1 MRPSRGIE
9 LVPDTRAIAALRSG
23 SVATTQLLPRRR
35 PRSIVVLRAHGRSS
49 MIVQSS
55 VRGTEMNLEELY
67 RLLRNGHVQAQGIF
81 DTVPDPLLILDE
93 NLRVQSAS
101 RAFFAAFNV
110 GRDETIGQH
119 FYELGNRQWDIPE
132 LRRLLD
138 EVIPKSTAVVD
149 YEVEHDFPSLGRRTM
164 LVSAHRLFHPDNNS
178 RTLLLSIVD
187 ATKRREREAEKDVL
201 LGELRHRVKNLL
213 ALVQAMARQ
222 TSTEGRSAEEY
233 RDAFLGRFNALIQAH
248 EAAFSDGAGAD
259 LKELIERTLEPYA
272 ANRAGVLVEPGPPVP
287 LASGQVMSLSLI
299 LHELATNAI
308 KYGALSE
315 ATGQVRVR
323 WEIEHASA
331 PHLRL
336 VWRESG
342 GPPVPPPASPG
353 FGTKLI
359 KFAATR
365 ELGGRLELNYASTVL
380 EVEIVAPL
388 GSVS

>member
-1 MRPSRGIE
+1 
-9 LVPDTRAIAALRSG
+9 
-23 SVATTQLLPRRR
+23 
-35 PRSIVVLRAHGRSS
+35 
-49 MIVQSS
+49 
-55 VRGTEMNLEELY
+55 MNLEELY
-67 RLLRNGHVQAQGIF
+67 RVLRNGHVQAQGIF

-93 NLRVQSAS
+93 NLCVQSAN

-119 FYELGNRQWDIPE
+119 LYELGDQQWDIPE
-132 LRRLLD
+132 LRRLLE

-149 YEVEHDFPSLGRRTM
+149 YEVEHEFPGLGRRTM

-187 ATKRREREAEKDVL
+187 ATKRREREAENEVL

-222 TSTEGRSAEEY
+222 TSTKGRSAEEY
-233 RDAFLGRFNALIQAH
+233 RDSFLGRFNALIQAND
-248 EAAFSDGAGAD
+248 AAFSESAGAD
-259 LKELIERTLEPYA
+259 LKELIERTLEPYKTS
-272 ANRAGVLVEPGPPVP
+272 RAGVLVEPGPPVP

-308 KYGALSE
+308 KYGALSG

-342 GPPVPPPASPG
+342 GPPVPPPTSPG

-365 ELGGRLELNYASTVL
+365 ELGGRLELNYASTGL
-380 EVEIVAPL
+380 QVEIVAPL

>member
-1 MRPSRGIE
+1 
-9 LVPDTRAIAALRSG
+9 
-23 SVATTQLLPRRR
+23 
-35 PRSIVVLRAHGRSS
+35 
-49 MIVQSS
+49 
-55 VRGTEMNLEELY
+55 MNLEELY
-67 RLLRNGHVQAQGIF
+67 RLLRNEHVQAQGVF

-93 NLRVQSAS
+93 NLCVQSAS

-110 GRDETIGQH
+110 SRDETIGQH
-119 FYELGNRQWDIPE
+119 LYELGNRQWDIPE
-132 LRRLLD
+132 LRRLLE

-149 YEVEHDFPSLGRRTM
+149 YEVEHDFPGLGRRTM

-187 ATKRREREAEKDVL
+187 ATKRRERETEHEVL

-248 EAAFSDGAGAD
+248 DAAFSEGAGVD

-272 ANRAGVLVEPGPPVP
+272 TGPSGVLIESGPAVP
-287 LASGQVMSLSLI
+287 LSSGQVMSLSLI

-308 KYGALSE
+308 KYGALSTP
-315 ATGQVRVR
+315 TGQVRAR
-323 WEIEHASA
+323 WEIEHGNVR
-331 PHLRL
+331 HLRL

-342 GPPVPPPASPG
+342 GQPVAPPAAPG
-353 FGTKLI
+353 FGTKLM

-365 ELGGRLELNYASTVL
+365 ELAGRLELNYASTGL